1 VWGEQGFLLRGL
13 VISPTKLTNCSLVS
27 IEDTGSAVS
36 DIMDSN
42 GCSQV
47 NAAMALSPWVFTKG
61 ISVGVRR
68 TRISPQGLD
77 YPACQ
82 AYSLFFTIDGGLCAA
97 ASHIMDSNRCSGF
110 TKDG

>member
-42 GCSQV
+42 GCSGV
-47 NAAMALSPWVFTKG
+47 NADGLESLGVYQGEMTGSAPNEDFSPGAWLCGLSRLGCLPW
-61 ISVGVRR
+61 
-68 TRISPQGLD
+68 
-77 YPACQ
+77 CQ
-82 AYSLFFTIDGGLCAA
+82 
-97 ASHIMDSNRCSGF
+97 
-110 TKDG
+110 